1 MEMPESLEWWL
12 SGIVVLQ
19 IMILFILFG
28 QVSKLD
34 TMHNILLKIYY
45 RLKGRHDDDQ

>member
-28 QVSKLD
+28 QVGKLD

-45 RLKGRHDDDQ
+45 RLKGWHDDDQ

>member
-19 IMILFILFG
+19 VMILFILLG
-28 QVSKLD
+28 QAGKLGGFD
-34 TMHNILLKIYY
+34 VH
-45 RLKGRHDDDQ
+45 RV